1 MERND
6 LNVAYIVA
14 DVGQKMPENTID
26 TLQAGDKITHMRDIV
41 NHKKENEKFDKNF
54 NKGVGFVKIYDDMI
68 DALADKLTLAE
79 FRFAIRLT
87 HHMSYD
93 DGILRTKGHK
103 QGKVLTI
110 KDMSELLNINY
121 ANCCKLI
128 NALID
133 KGVIGKHITGNIDN
147 PGTELPCFTC
157 NPYIFM
163 RGKKMDRSI
172 ISLFA
177 KSGWDTL
184 KVED

>member
-14 DVGQKMPENTID
+14 DVGQETPENTID
-26 TLQAGDKITHMRDIV
+26 TLQVGDKITHMRDIV
-41 NHKKENEKFDKNF
+41 NRQKENEKYDKNF

-68 DALADKLTLAE
+68 DALAENLTLAE

-110 KDMSELLNINY
+110 KDIGELF
-121 ANCCKLI
+121 ANCCKLV
-128 NALID
+128 NALIN
-133 KGVIGKHITGNIDN
+133 KGVLGKHVTGNVDN
-147 PGTELPCFTC
+147 PGTEIPCFTC

-163 RGKKMDRSI
+163 RGKKMERSI

-177 KSGWDTL
+177 GSGWDTIQ
-184 KVED
+184 VAD